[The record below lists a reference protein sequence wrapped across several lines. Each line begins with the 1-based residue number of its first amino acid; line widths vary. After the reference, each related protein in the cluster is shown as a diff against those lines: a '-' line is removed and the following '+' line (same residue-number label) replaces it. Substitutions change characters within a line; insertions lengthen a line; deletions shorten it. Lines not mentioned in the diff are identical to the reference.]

1 MIRRGLGQHRR
12 AFAGLLAIALIAL
25 AVGVAQA
32 LAGTGTAT
40 APIQKNN
47 FSCGN
52 DLGTSAI
59 GSVTFTRDDKTT
71 LREHIRLTKASP
83 STKYE
88 VDLWSG
94 SGQTCV
100 YLTTPGYMKT
110 DSSGAGEATF
120 TSSTFGH
127 QTFFVYLFPI
137 NPYGVGVLGITSVS
151 VKVDG

>member
-12 AFAGLLAIALIAL
+12 VFAGLFVVALV
-25 AVGVAQA
+25 AVAFGVAQA

-40 APIQKNN
+40 APIEKSI
-47 FSCGN
+47 SCGL
-52 DLGTSAI
+52 DTGASTI

-71 LREHIRLTKASP
+71 LRTHVRLTKAAP
-83 STKYE
+83 SMKY
-88 VDLWSG
+88 VVALYSG
-94 SGQTCV
+94 GCN
-100 YLTTPGYMKT
+100 YLTTLGTVKT

-127 QTFFVYLFPI
+127 QSFFIFAVPWTGSVF
-137 NPYGVGVLGITSVS
+137 GTSVT